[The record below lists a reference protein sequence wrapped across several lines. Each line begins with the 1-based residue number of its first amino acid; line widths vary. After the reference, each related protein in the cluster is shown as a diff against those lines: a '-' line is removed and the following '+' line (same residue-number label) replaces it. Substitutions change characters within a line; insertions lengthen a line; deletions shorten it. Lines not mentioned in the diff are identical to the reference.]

1 MTGQIWKSGEG
12 SRLLSAV
19 FIMPSMH
26 IKVRLEKTGTII
38 MRYIWNLQ
46 TGKQCFF
53 GRMEKRSGSSGKK
66 TVTFPCLPAKVLW
79 KKRKTDILIVQELRK
94 HTALTKKGN
103 AWKPSLLRVAVSR
116 LLMKRKH
123 RFVW

>member
-19 FIMPSMH
+19 FIMLSMH
-26 IKVRLEKTGTII
+26 IKVCLEKTGTII
-38 MRYIWNLQ
+38 MRCIWSLQ
-46 TGKQCFF
+46 MGKQCFF
-53 GRMEKRSGSSGKK
+53 GRTEKRSASSGKK
-66 TVTFPCLPAKVLW
+66 TVTFPCLPVKVLW
-79 KKRKTDILIVQELRK
+79 KKGKTDILTVQEIRK

-103 AWKPSLLRVAVSR
+103 VWKPSPLWAAVSR